1 MGDDVVLDVRDLKVS
16 YGRIAAVKGVSFQV
30 RQGEM
35 VALIGANGF
44 DSFKQV
50 MRRVGDFEEL
60 LCRDLSGSG
69 VGVVRKLNGGTFEA
83 PATKFFT

>member
-1 MGDDVVLDVRDLKVS
+1 MRFTKTSLTDNHHRT
-16 YGRIAAVKGVSFQV
+16 
-30 RQGEM
+30 
-35 VALIGANGF
+35 ALIGANGF

>member
-1 MGDDVVLDVRDLKVS
+1 M
-16 YGRIAAVKGVSFQV
+16 
-30 RQGEM
+30 
-35 VALIGANGF
+35 IGANGF